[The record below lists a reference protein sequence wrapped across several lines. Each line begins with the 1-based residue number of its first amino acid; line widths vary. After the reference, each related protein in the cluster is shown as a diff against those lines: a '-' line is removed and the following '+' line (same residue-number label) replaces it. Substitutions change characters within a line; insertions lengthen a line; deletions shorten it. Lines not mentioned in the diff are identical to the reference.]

1 MNIFSKCQ
9 LSSSSGLGLTVFW
22 ASGKSQVGC
31 VDKEV
36 AKDLR
41 EKLKKPD
48 IAAVNAEDGRDSIEF
63 TLANEEAVE
72 YLKKTQDQRR

>member
-1 MNIFSKCQ
+1 M
-9 LSSSSGLGLTVFW
+9 
-22 ASGKSQVGC
+22 
-31 VDKEV
+31 

-48 IAAVNAEDGRDSIEF
+48 FAAVNAEDGRDSIEF